1 MKPLKVVFLILLL
14 VFSVTCVSVS
24 PTSVSTPDAQKGNGQ
39 NTGSPEVGASP
50 TKSTPGTVASDG
62 RIFPGNA
69 DQIVLLGM
77 IESGGALGVAWSPDG
92 SRLAVGR
99 DSDITF
105 YDSGTLNAI
114 NSFECHTGTHIKNIS
129 FNPDGSL
136 LASWCGTLQVL
147 DVVSGERIAEFQN
160 RNGPFAFSPDGSILA
175 ASGENSV
182 WLYDTTDFSIPPR
195 VMREDGDF
203 NFTSLAFNPDGS
215 RLATTDRFGTIQLWE
230 IATGEQ
236 ITSRL
241 SDFTDRIA
249 WNPNGSLLASL
260 GFEGLQL
267 LDPGTLEARS
277 IVTDVLMNDGQLAF
291 NPDGT
296 LLAVPVSQNSI
307 ILLDAATWQTL
318 MILNTPG
325 VDTFSESN
333 SGLAFNPDGTRL
345 ASITCDF
352 GGSSQEGAVYIW
364 GLGTPITTPTP
375 KPTRTQVPTSTPTP
389 TDMPGERFY
398 LNEMNLLTLDPP
410 ADNSESFHEC
420 LSACSVTWSIEL
432 DRTIQGNLYSYKLN
446 SIGGNYEVHILHERD
461 GQKTVLAEWMDRSS
475 SMGQQN
481 GPQLHAQAGDILSI
495 EIKMPHGGMFWIW
508 SKSFASSFTIGSTD
522 QVLPSETPRPCY
534 SAERGGGMEFE
545 VPLKPGEKN
554 TISWSIRNTGS
565 CEWDPN
571 FRLVFV
577 SGDQMSAPDFINFGT
592 VVHINDYTYPFVI
605 ITAPIIPGVYE
616 GLWLLEAPDG
626 TRFGV
631 QPGGMTPLRI
641 RIRVEP

>member
-1 MKPLKVVFLILLL
+1 MKPKTVILMVCIL
-14 VFSVTCVSVS
+14 VLSVTCVSVS
-24 PTSVSTPDAQKGNGQ
+24 PTGRTTKEVPGSDTQTTSTPVLG
-39 NTGSPEVGASP
+39 TSP
-50 TKSTPGTVASDG
+50 TNSTTRTVANDG

-99 DSDITF
+99 DSDITL
-105 YDSGTLNAI
+105 YDSGTLNAV
-114 NSFECHTGTHIKNIS
+114 NSFECHAGTHIKNIS

-147 DVVSGERIAEFQN
+147 DVVSGEPIAEFQN

-182 WLYDTTDFSIPPR
+182 WLYDTGDFSIPPR
-195 VMREDGDF
+195 VMREDGEF

-215 RLATTDRFGTIQLWE
+215 RLATTDRSGTIQLWE

-241 SDFTDRIA
+241 SDFTDKIA
-249 WNPNGSLLASL
+249 WNPDGSLLASL

-277 IVTDVLMNDGQLAF
+277 TVTDVLMNDGQLAF

-296 LLAVPVSQNSI
+296 LLAVPVTQNSI

-345 ASITCDF
+345 ASITCDL
-352 GGSSQEGAVYIW
+352 GGSSQKGAVYIW

-375 KPTRTQVPTSTPTP
+375 KPTRTLVPTSTPTP
-389 TDMPGERFY
+389 TDLPGERYY
-398 LNEMNLLTLDPP
+398 LNETNLLTLDPP
-410 ADNSESFHEC
+410 ADNSESFHNC
-420 LSACSVTWSIEL
+420 TTACSVTWSIKL
-432 DRTIQGNLYSYKLN
+432 DHAIQGNVYSYKLN
-446 SIGGNYEVHILHERD
+446 SIVGNYEVRILHERN
-461 GQKTVLAEWMDRSS
+461 GHKTVLAEWLNRSS
-475 SMGQQN
+475 RMGQQN

-495 EIKMPHGGMFWIW
+495 EVKMPHGGTFWIW
-508 SKSFASSFTIGSTD
+508 NKSFTSYFIIGSTD

-534 SAERGGGMEFE
+534 SAVRGGGMESE
-545 VPLKPGEKN
+545 VSLKPGEKN
-554 TISWSIRNTGS
+554 TISWGIQNTGS

-577 SGDQMSAPDFINFGT
+577 SGDQMSAPDFINLGK

-605 ITAPIIPGVYE
+605 ITAPLIPGVYE

-641 RIRVEP
+641 RIKVQP